1 MIEERPPCDIYSS
14 SLNFVDTKN
23 KESVA
28 NAPARFS
35 TAEMAV
41 GRNTNT
47 SCEPA
52 TKLRRLRRN
61 ENENNAIEK
70 VSNLSEEEA
79 ARHPDRTEKCSSN
92 VAKRRCHCHSNVKT
106 GIPTRTGLRTCKK
119 ESKPIPNT
127 EEEEKKGS
135 GKKHFCLY
143 CKMAFTQL
151 SKHLEMRHTEET
163 DVANAIH
170 FPKGSKIR
178 QTPLDQICNKGD
190 YEHNCKVKKS
200 GEGEIV
206 TKKQIK
212 NTTVSVWDFL
222 PCQYCFAFYRKT
234 ELWRHERSCKA
245 KKYNQKPERAKKGK
259 VYNAASQLLP
269 VSEFLTGGCEEIIH
283 IMHQDSISRHI
294 RNDPLICKYGN
305 ALSVKYDHDKSQFA
319 YIAQKMRELGRFV
332 LAVCELDSSV
342 QYLHEICLPSR
353 FELAVEGAKKA
364 SGFDPSSST
373 FKTISLVSKI
383 GYSLKRAAEIAF
395 GESRMI
401 EDGESETEIQNF
413 IDLLDTKWNVCFS
426 RKALASTQNQ
436 EMKNVEVDKS
446 AVTEDLLKLRM
457 FITGEEEEAK
467 KEFRASSSMTTWKK
481 LSEAVLADV
490 CLFNRRRVG
499 DIGRL
504 LLKTYTTKKVTGK
517 CVTSTDQM
525 RKSTKL
531 ELDLG
536 DRFTRVELGQYGR
549 SMLVLLTERMVSL
562 IDLLTEYREKVGISK
577 NVYLFACTKGPSFI
591 RGLDCLRKAAVECGV
606 VNPEALLWP
615 SLREQI
621 ASKWQL
627 LSLCESEPSQVAR
640 LLGKR
645 SQECYELSKNATLL
659 EEASRQLL
667 KMDQMLPSCISGSA
681 KEGE

>member
-1 MIEERPPCDIYSS
+1 M
-14 SLNFVDTKN
+14 V
-23 KESVA
+23 
-28 NAPARFS
+28 
-35 TAEMAV
+35 
-41 GRNTNT
+41 
-47 SCEPA
+47 
-52 TKLRRLRRN
+52 
-61 ENENNAIEK
+61 
-70 VSNLSEEEA
+70 
-79 ARHPDRTEKCSSN
+79 
-92 VAKRRCHCHSNVKT
+92 
-106 GIPTRTGLRTCKK
+106 
-119 ESKPIPNT
+119 
-127 EEEEKKGS
+127 
-135 GKKHFCLY
+135 
-143 CKMAFTQL
+143 
-151 SKHLEMRHTEET
+151 
-163 DVANAIH
+163 
-170 FPKGSKIR
+170 
-178 QTPLDQICNKGD
+178 
-190 YEHNCKVKKS
+190 
-200 GEGEIV
+200 
-206 TKKQIK
+206 
-212 NTTVSVWDFL
+212 
-222 PCQYCFAFYRKT
+222 
-234 ELWRHERSCKA
+234 
-245 KKYNQKPERAKKGK
+245 
-259 VYNAASQLLP
+259 
-269 VSEFLTGGCEEIIH
+269 
-283 IMHQDSISRHI
+283 
-294 RNDPLICKYGN
+294 LI
-305 ALSVKYDHDKSQFA
+305 
-319 YIAQKMRELGRFV
+319 
-332 LAVCELDSSV
+332 
-342 QYLHEICLPSR
+342 
-353 FELAVEGAKKA
+353 
-364 SGFDPSSST
+364 DPSSST